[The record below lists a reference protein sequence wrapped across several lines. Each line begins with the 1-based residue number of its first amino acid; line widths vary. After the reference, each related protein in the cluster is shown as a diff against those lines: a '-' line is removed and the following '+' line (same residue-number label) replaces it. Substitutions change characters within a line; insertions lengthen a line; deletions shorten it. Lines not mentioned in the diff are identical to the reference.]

1 VTLER
6 VLEVEPIDSFEKALE
21 YDQVDRRAEI
31 DQFVDD
37 LLACGPIAGDVLDI
51 GTGTAL
57 IPIALCQ
64 RTEEVRV
71 MAVDNSWQILDQAR
85 INVEIEG
92 MIERMMLDLVDA
104 TELIHE
110 DGQFQIVM
118 SNGLM
123 HQVPEPVVALR
134 EAIRVTAPAGLIFF
148 RDLLRPTDEAGVK
161 DLVQTLVAR
170 ENEDQRQLL
179 EAPLRAALDLE
190 EVKDAVQSIGGDPAK
205 VVATSGHQWTWNQ
218 QKEPAS

>member
-1 VTLER
+1 MTLER

-21 YDQVDRRAEI
+21 YDQADRRVEV

-57 IPIALCQ
+57 IPIVLCQ

-110 DGQFQIVM
+110 DGQFQIVI
-118 SNGLM
+118 SNGLV
-123 HQVPEPVVALR
+123 HQVPEPAVALR
-134 EAIRVTAPAGLIFF
+134 EALRVTAPAGLILF
-148 RDLLRPTDEAGVK
+148 RDLLRPTDEAALK

-170 ENEDQRQLL
+170 ENEGQRQLL
-179 EAPLRAALDLE
+179 EASLRAALDLE
-190 EVKDAVQSIGGDPAK
+190 EARDAVQGVGGDPAK
-205 VVATSGHQWTWNQ
+205 VVATSGHQWTWSQ
-218 QKEPAS
+218 QKESDS